1 MFLLL
6 QFVRSFIIQ
15 VWRHSCFSLSR
26 SSGKFKLFENGQKA
40 AEKVSVSIK
49 ESLEK
54 LSKKVWFKNYLS
66 NHHNS
71 KLFSQACSLLVVT
84 TEILATNLCQCMD
97 L

>member
-26 SSGKFKLFENGQKA
+26 SSGKFKLFENGEKA
-40 AEKVSVSIK
+40 AEKVSASIK

-54 LSKKVWFKNYLS
+54 ISKKVRLKVYLYIIG
-66 NHHNS
+66 N
-71 KLFSQACSLLVVT
+71 KL
-84 TEILATNLCQCMD
+84 
-97 L
+97 

>member
-40 AEKVSVSIK
+40 AEKFSVSIK

-54 LSKKVWFKNYLS
+54 LSRKVWFKNYLS
-66 NHHNS
+66 NRQR
-71 KLFSQACSLLVVT
+71 K
-84 TEILATNLCQCMD
+84 
-97 L
+97 

>member
-26 SSGKFKLFENGQKA
+26 SSGKFKLFENGEKA
-40 AEKVSVSIK
+40 AEKVSASIK

-54 LSKKVWFKNYLS
+54 ISKKVRFKVYLYI
-66 NHHNS
+66 NIS